1 MGVGVWDGAHLVL
14 CSWELWSKE
23 LGELAVCGSVGTRMR
38 WSGGECGC
46 GSRGKKVSKLFHESK
61 LMFGLLRKQ
70 S

>member
-23 LGELAVCGSVGTRMR
+23 LTELGCGSLGVRVR
-38 WSGGECGC
+38 WSGGESGC
-46 GSRGKKVSKLFHESK
+46 GSWGKKVSKLFHESK